1 MMLPGSSG
9 SADIPPG
16 WLGWAVRI
24 ERFQPGY
31 PEGIP
36 DQGEEVGAVLG
47 QRTQP
52 CYHTFKYDAG
62 PSGEYVPYLPPGLRG
77 WRTPELGLLFSRKHC
92 FWTVTSQELCER
104 SWGLE
109 LVPRIRAVG
118 QVCASVPPGGAG
130 VCPLAA
136 EGLQSC

>member
-1 MMLPGSSG
+1 MDRIREVVYSPLALPCRSWSRSEKFVANKVGLCPAALAVSFMMLPGSSG
-9 SADIPPG
+9 SADFPPG

-52 CYHTFKYDAG
+52 CYH
-62 PSGEYVPYLPPGLRG
+62 SHL
-77 WRTPELGLLFSRKHC
+77 
-92 FWTVTSQELCER
+92 
-104 SWGLE
+104 
-109 LVPRIRAVG
+109 
-118 QVCASVPPGGAG
+118 QV
-130 VCPLAA
+130 
-136 EGLQSC
+136 